1 MELVPFPRTVD
12 YAFAALAR
20 NEVETIVVPIENASS
35 GIIADTVDLLISG
48 GGQWVVRECAILP
61 IKLVLLASSLDCQ
74 PEFINSHPA
83 PLTHAKAWLRRE
95 FPNAIPVGSTSTS
108 EAARLAVQN
117 PNTAALAGEHLAEI
131 YGLKILRA
139 DVQADVANRTKFY
152 AVTRSSSGLFHGEP
166 PTHTALIFEAAHRP
180 GSLVAALKV
189 LSDLGLNLTMIQSR
203 PIPGRFDEYRF
214 FIEFEGVP
222 GTEKGEAAL
231 AGLKAA
237 THSLNLLGSYP
248 IVNLS

>member
-1 MELVPFPRTVD
+1 M
-12 YAFAALAR
+12 AA
-20 NEVETIVVPIENASS
+20 
-35 GIIADTVDLLISG
+35 
-48 GGQWVVRECAILP
+48 
-61 IKLVLLASSLDCQ
+61 K
-74 PEFINSHPA
+74 
-83 PLTHAKAWLRRE
+83 
-95 FPNAIPVGSTSTS
+95 
-108 EAARLAVQN
+108 N
-117 PNTAALAGEHLAEI
+117 PNSAALAGEQLIEL
-131 YGLKILRA
+131 YGLKILRD
-139 DVQADVANRTKFY
+139 DVQETIPNRTKFY
-152 AVTRSSSGLFHGEP
+152 VITSPEVELPSSELA
-166 PTHTALIFEAAHRP
+166 THTALIFEAAHRP

-222 GTEKGEAAL
+222 GTEKGDAAL

>member
-1 MELVPFPRTVD
+1 M
-12 YAFAALAR
+12 
-20 NEVETIVVPIENASS
+20 IV
-35 GIIADTVDLLISG
+35 DTVDQLI
-48 GGQWVVRECAILP
+48 QRENQETVVSECLAMKV
-61 IKLVLLASSLDCQ
+61 KLVLLGDES
-74 PEFINSHPA
+74 PVYIYSHNA
-83 PLTHAKAWLRRE
+83 ALTHAKSWLKE
-95 FPNAIPVGSTSTS
+95 QYPQAAIIPTPSTSVAAQQVFENRKRLGVKIAALGS
-108 EAARLAVQN
+108 REAAKV
-117 PNTAALAGEHLAEI
+117 
-131 YGLKILRA
+131 YGLDIVRD
-139 DVQADVANRTKFY
+139 DVQTAVANRTKFY
-152 AVTRSSSGLFHGEP
+152 VIRHPGVKLPDHKDA
-166 PTHTALIFEAAHRP
+166 THTALIFEAAHRP

-222 GTEKGEAAL
+222 GTEKGDAAL